1 MKKFGCVVLSLLIGT
16 AACSAMAG
24 CGKSY
29 DGEVNV
35 YNWANTLQTVR
46 TVRLM

>member
-35 YNWANTLQTVR
+35 YNWGE
-46 TVRLM
+46 